1 MLKNFKW
8 IEREGYYSQK
18 IGKHE
23 VTVERLPKLHRLSL
37 WKDDAEEL
45 VESHDFEGT
54 DLSSLLRAFAL
65 GDQLLKQNSKKRG

>member
-1 MLKNFKW
+1 MSKKFEGGDEMLKNFKW

-37 WKDDAEEL
+37 
-45 VESHDFEGT
+45 
-54 DLSSLLRAFAL
+54 
-65 GDQLLKQNSKKRG
+65 